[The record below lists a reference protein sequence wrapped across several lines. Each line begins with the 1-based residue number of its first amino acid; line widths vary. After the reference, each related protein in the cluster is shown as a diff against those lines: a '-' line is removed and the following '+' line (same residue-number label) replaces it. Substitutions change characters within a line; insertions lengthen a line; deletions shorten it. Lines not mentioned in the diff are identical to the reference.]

1 MEAVYITVAVLT
13 GVAGLGGLTYKCR
26 QNIQCNNQEQR
37 ITVTAPTPC
46 NSPTNL
52 DHIVKEVLEQNLS
65 PRNSD
70 ETDIDIKI
78 HIENKMREKAVFP
91 KE

>member
-13 GVAGLGGLTYKCR
+13 GIAGLGGLTYKCR
-26 QNIQCNNQEQR
+26 QNIQCNNNQR
-37 ITVTAPTPC
+37 ITVATPTPC
-46 NSPTNL
+46 NSPTHL
-52 DHIVKEVLEQNLS
+52 EYIVKEVIEHNMS

-78 HIENKMREKAVFP
+78 HIENKINQSSRKD
-91 KE
+91 